1 MGHSRKHREKK
12 ENYVLA
18 LEEEIQR
25 LRRTVHT
32 SQLHIRVLADALSSH
47 GVSIPDSP
55 APLQPEFNLAHVTLC
70 GSPGPNYSL
79 KLQKPDPKGYSPP
92 TPAANGVHNSNV
104 AMQSSDR
111 NVLTDIDISPQ
122 YCHVD
127 YTSPGVAVSSPVV
140 SSSGDSAADYSGLE
154 FVLAYAISIAFD
166 DLTLTKPLQFG
177 ASMSPSYRPPFHFRW
192 NARACPHP

>member
-1 MGHSRKHREKK
+1 MGHPRKHREKK

-32 SQLHIRVLADALSSH
+32 SQLHIRVLSDALSSH

-55 APLQPEFNLAHVTLC
+55 APLQPEFNMAHVTLV
-70 GSPGPNYSL
+70 GPPGPNSSL
-79 KLQKPDPKGYSPP
+79 RLQKADSKGYSPP
-92 TPAANGVHNSNV
+92 ASAANGISNSNV
-104 AMQSSDR
+104 AMQSPDR
-111 NVLTDIDISPQ
+111 NMITDIDISPQ
-122 YCHVD
+122 YGRGD
-127 YTSPGVAVSSPVV
+127 YTSPSVAVSSPVV

-166 DLTLTKPLQFG
+166 DSTLTKPLQIG